1 MKLSVIAFI
10 DEKDGWRPTITSV
23 IEQTYDNLEL
33 LLINIGMSLSNRELI
48 REFENTDSRVK
59 IYECN
64 HGEAAALPDIMRSA
78 IEGQYVMKISNGM
91 IL

>member
-48 REFENTDSRVK
+48 REFEIQTQ
-59 IYECN
+59 
-64 HGEAAALPDIMRSA
+64 G
-78 IEGQYVMKISNGM
+78 
-91 IL
+91 